1 MSDFIKEVNRFY
13 PTYLQAHRHPL
24 NKILHL
30 VGNLFI
36 VSMALG
42 IIVTAVLTQ
51 RWYGLLI
58 LPFLLTCGIYVFAWP
73 AHRLIEKN
81 KPATWNVSRWVTKA
95 CDWKMMYDLVFGRLK
110 LDTRVRMSPQNIE
123 NAVKAGNPF
132 MKNIGYIKGVDKDD

>member
-1 MSDFIKEVNRFY
+1 MKDFLKQVKEYY
-13 PTYLQAHRHPL
+13 PRYLLVHRHPL

-30 VGNLFI
+30 IGNLFI
-36 VSMALG
+36 VGMALA
-42 IIVTAVLTQ
+42 IVVVAFLTQ

-95 CDWKMMYDLVFGRLK
+95 CDWVMMYQLVTRKLK
-110 LDTRVRMSPQNIE
+110 FDTRPKMNVEFAM
-123 NAVKAGNPF
+123 GNSSF
-132 MKNIGYIKGVDKDD
+132 LKNIGYIEKSDK